1 MAAPTPSPPPKLDL
15 PGTCRRRRDG
25 TAFPPPLAGFPL
37 PLPHLFSGLAKKL
50 FTNRLVSAIIIPLS
64 QVRAGGSMDRA
75 SDSGSE
81 GWGFES
87 LLAYQKSAAPRGGAF
102 LVCRKGLEKGV
113 KKTCRWHVFSPRES
127 PPPNHGFRHPKR
139 TFLAPELP
147 AVGDFVTVLPSET
160 AKMAP
165 QPGSRFLKSV
175 QKRLR
180 AVLRRSQDRKVHN
193 IFLCNAVARQFT
205 LNFPGG
211 KDKDAVGHVYQLRQI
226 R

>member
-87 LLAYQKSAAPRGGAF
+87 LLAYQTEQIRTLRRCSSSAVC
-102 LVCRKGLEKGV
+102 LVFVSPDFPAGRFAVDCKMGKEKICP
-113 KKTCRWHVFSPRES
+113 TA
-127 PPPNHGFRHPKR
+127 PKR
-139 TFLAPELP
+139 V
-147 AVGDFVTVLPSET
+147 AVGFFLRFYSISTRRTASAVDSEVR
-160 AKMAP
+160 
-165 QPGSRFLKSV
+165 GFL
-175 QKRLR
+175 
-180 AVLRRSQDRKVHN
+180 
-193 IFLCNAVARQFT
+193 NA
-205 LNFPGG
+205 
-211 KDKDAVGHVYQLRQI
+211 
-226 R
+226 

>member
-87 LLAYQKSAAPRGGAF
+87 LPAYHNWTPVLIQCVLKWVSSFFLQKPLFARVFLYFLTITGSTVILKGSPWSLFRFTPLYHLTKGLWGVHFEPRGVH
-102 LVCRKGLEKGV
+102 LLII
-113 KKTCRWHVFSPRES
+113 
-127 PPPNHGFRHPKR
+127 
-139 TFLAPELP
+139 TF
-147 AVGDFVTVLPSET
+147 D
-160 AKMAP
+160 
-165 QPGSRFLKSV
+165 
-175 QKRLR
+175 
-180 AVLRRSQDRKVHN
+180 
-193 IFLCNAVARQFT
+193 IFT
-205 LNFPGG
+205 
-211 KDKDAVGHVYQLRQI
+211 
-226 R
+226 